1 MCFTD
6 LGGALFWGGFVVVV
20 VVFLKTNNIA
30 QAGLELLVNG
40 LSLPSAQILST
51 RD

>member
-6 LGGALFWGGFVVVV
+6 LGGALFWGGFVVV